1 MNCQSDSCI
10 CIAMNRECGPQCVS
24 CGAIPRINPKYRYD
38 DDLFATGC
46 QNIVLQRA
54 VARKMMIGESQLEG
68 VGFGL
73 YLGEPVRKGG
83 YLSEYTGE
91 VRILTFSSASDIADL
106 LAHFG

>member
-1 MNCQSDSCI
+1 
-10 CIAMNRECGPQCVS
+10 MNRECGPQCVS